1 MLFKRRHEFKPD
13 KTNSGAL
20 NQLYITPKQRR
31 ALMKWFLMALL
42 LVLSSVVQDTML
54 CRLQIFGGRFDLVP
68 AVLLLACMM
77 LDPETGSIFSLA
89 AACFYCFSGSAPGA
103 YVIAF
108 LTVLGVFFSIVR
120 HCYLR
125 DSFGSAFACAAAALM
140 IYELILFAVG
150 LFLGYTTLQ
159 RLQVYLVTGGLS
171 VAVMPLYYPI
181 IKAISK
187 IGGET
192 WNE

>member
-1 MLFKRRHEFKPD
+1 MLFKRRNEFKPD

-31 ALMKWFLMALL
+31 TLRKWFLMALL

-54 CRLQIFGGRFDLVP
+54 CQLHILGGRFDLVP
-68 AVLLLACMM
+68 AVLLLACVMQ
-77 LDPETGSIFSLA
+77 DPETGSVFALVC
-89 AACFYCFSGSAPGA
+89 ACFYYFSGSAPGP

-108 LTVLGVFFSIVR
+108 LTVLGVFFAIVR
-120 HCYLR
+120 HCYLHDR
-125 DSFGSAFACAAAALM
+125 FGSAFACAAAALM
-140 IYELILFAVG
+140 LYELILFAVG

-159 RLQVYLVTGGLS
+159 RLKVYLVTGGLS

-181 IKAISK
+181 IKAICK
-187 IGGET
+187 TGGVS